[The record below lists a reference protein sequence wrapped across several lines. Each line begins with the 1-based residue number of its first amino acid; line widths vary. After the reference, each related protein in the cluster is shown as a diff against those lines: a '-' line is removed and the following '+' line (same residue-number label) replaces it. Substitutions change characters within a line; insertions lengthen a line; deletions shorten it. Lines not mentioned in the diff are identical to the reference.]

1 MFSQVFSL
9 SSLNLLGVAP
19 MLIASLALVGV
30 AIMAVYVVRVS
41 GKSKLVGAGDLPE
54 EDVVMSPREILQI
67 RYVCGEINR
76 EQYFEM
82 LADIK

>member
-9 SSLNLLGVAP
+9 GSASWLGVAP
-19 MLIASLALVGV
+19 MLIASLALIGV
-30 AIMAVYVVRVS
+30 AVVAVYVIRVS
-41 GKSKLVGAGDLPE
+41 GKRSLVGGGDMSS

-76 EQYFEM
+76 EQYLEM
-82 LADIK
+82 LADLK